1 MQKSKNL
8 FLKLELK
15 IENRQKLRISMKLEL
30 QFSSDIEKKSI
41 MKALQ
46 PDNINFPHG
55 LVLEMHDNNDLMI
68 IEIESSKIETLT
80 NTIDEIL
87 QHISIAREVIN
98 D

>member
-1 MQKSKNL
+1 
-8 FLKLELK
+8 
-15 IENRQKLRISMKLEL
+15 MKLEL
-30 QFSSDIEKKSI
+30 QFSSDIEKKTI

-55 LVLEMHDNNDLMI
+55 LILEMHDNNDSMV
-68 IEIESSKIETLT
+68 IEIVSSRIETVI

>member
-1 MQKSKNL
+1 
-8 FLKLELK
+8 
-15 IENRQKLRISMKLEL
+15 MKLEL
-30 QFSSDIEKKSI
+30 QFSSPKERKSI

-55 LVLEMHDNNDLMI
+55 LVLEMHDNDEHLE
-68 IEIESSKIETLT
+68 IEIESSKIETVT

>member
-1 MQKSKNL
+1 
-8 FLKLELK
+8 
-15 IENRQKLRISMKLEL
+15 MKLEV
-30 QFSSDIEKKSI
+30 QFSSLIERKSI
-41 MKALQ
+41 MRALQ

-55 LVLEMHDNNDLMI
+55 LVLEMHDNNEYLV
-68 IEIESSKIETLT
+68 IEIESSKIETVT